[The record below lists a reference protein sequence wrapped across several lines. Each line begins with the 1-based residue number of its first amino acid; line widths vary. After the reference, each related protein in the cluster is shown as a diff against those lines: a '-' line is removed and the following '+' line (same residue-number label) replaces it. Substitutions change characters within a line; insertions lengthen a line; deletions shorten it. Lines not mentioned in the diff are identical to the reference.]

1 MVIMFSLLARLR
13 AIAFTI
19 LLLLSFSYARD
30 ESLFTSSV
38 TYCNPPETLLVQQFD
53 VAYIAKN
60 QSVSFDIIA
69 ASVEAN
75 VNVTANLLLNVYGM
89 DLVNITID
97 LCSILGGAL
106 CPLPQYN
113 FNGSDSL
120 TVPDSFS
127 SHVPGIAFK
136 IPDLEAFAQLTLTEV
151 GTGDIKA
158 CVQATLSNGWST
170 HQRAVEWS
178 VGIVALIALLLALW
192 QSRSPHALGPYRLLD
207 LMGLYQII
215 AASAL
220 WNLNY
225 PSVYRSFALNFA
237 WALTLFSSP
246 TSQVQQ
252 AINNMRALTGGSLAN
267 STSSSAVGFVNRKL
281 SPFNSNTVVS
291 SGGSSSLSSESFS
304 GFSALSNLAK
314 LPSQPLSDFRQF
326 TASTGEV
333 QTVTEASSN
342 VLQAGLPIYV
352 NSINIATANAF
363 MTVFICTL
371 ILLAIFGFLV
381 GLGYVGL
388 YLMNRQQS
396 FNRNLQLERSSFF
409 SYVRAWSLRLGM
421 IMFFPIL
428 IFAFYQWTLKDSWL
442 SILFSVVAFLGVL
455 CVVWY
460 PIILVVRVIRRS
472 GSSALYSDAEVVEWS
487 APLYWQYRTERYY
500 FFAIMLAATFLR
512 ALFISAARSS
522 GIVQLVLTL
531 VVEIAIFVG
540 LLVLKP
546 HKTRGADVFSTYLAI
561 IRVVCTGLMFAFVE
575 SFQVQ
580 AIPRVAIGIVIAVIF
595 SITILVVI
603 FNLVLHSGLDRFWK
617 RDISSRSPSRQES
630 ADTMLEKGDRTFV
643 HTQSDTASAYGRA
656 NNPTPDRN
664 IPLDPSIN
672 KPYSPTTPTTFE
684 NGSSHDRDSA
694 STNFGTVLPRRW
706 SFTPLHT
713 PTDSSVLDHTT
724 LSHTNTV
731 LSTTPEEHPAEL
743 ERR

>member
-1 MVIMFSLLARLR
+1 MFSSLARLR
-13 AIAFTI
+13 AIAFTF
-19 LLLLSFSYARD
+19 LLLSFTYARD

-60 QSVSFDIIA
+60 QSVSFNIIA

-75 VNVTANLLLNVYGM
+75 VNVSANLLLNVYGM
-89 DLVNITID
+89 KPVNLTID
-97 LCSILGGAL
+97 LCNILGGAL

-120 TVPDSFS
+120 TVPDEFT
-127 SHVPGIAFK
+127 SHIPGIAFK

-178 VGIVALIALLLALW
+178 VGVVALIAFLLALW
-192 QSRSPHALGPYRLLD
+192 QSQSPNALGPYRLLD

-281 SPFNSNTVVS
+281 SPFNSNAVV
-291 SGGSSSLSSESFS
+291 GGSSPMSSDTFG
-304 GFSALSNLAK
+304 GFPNLAS
-314 LPSQPLSDFRQF
+314 LVAIPSQLPGSSQLAVTS
-326 TASTGEV
+326 EV

-371 ILLAIFGFLV
+371 VLLAIFGFLV
-381 GLGYVGL
+381 GLGYAVL
-388 YLMNRQQS
+388 YVMNRRQVGNEDLRIKLRYS
-396 FNRNLQLERSSFF
+396 FP
-409 SYVRAWSLRLGM
+409 SYVKAWSLRLGM
-421 IMFFPIL
+421 IMFSPIL
-428 IFAFYQWTLKDSWL
+428 IFVFYQWTLKDSWL
-442 SILFSVVAFLGVL
+442 STLFAVATFIGVLFVVGYPVFSVVR
-455 CVVWY
+455 VV
-460 PIILVVRVIRRS
+460 RRS
-472 GSSALYSDAEVVEWS
+472 GREALYTDTATIGSS

-500 FFAIMLAATFLR
+500 FFAALLTATFLR
-512 ALFISAARSS
+512 ALFISAARDS
-522 GIVQLVLTL
+522 GLVQLILTL
-531 VVEIAIFVG
+531 IVEVAIVAA
-540 LLVLKP
+540 LLVLRP

-575 SFQVQ
+575 KFEVQ

-595 SITILVVI
+595 SVTILVVI
-603 FNLVLHSGLDRFWK
+603 FNLVLHSGLGSFWK
-617 RDISSRSPSRQES
+617 REPSSSRPASRQES
-630 ADTMLEKGDRTFV
+630 ADTMLEKGNRSLV
-643 HTQSDTASAYGRA
+643 HTQSDTASLYGRA
-656 NNPTPDRN
+656 ANPTPDRHL
-664 IPLDPSIN
+664 ILDPSIN
-672 KPYSPTTPTTFE
+672 KPYSPTTPTE
-684 NGSSHDRDSA
+684 YSSSPDQDSSV
-694 STNFGTVLPRRW
+694 STSFGTVLPRRW
-706 SFTPLHT
+706 SFTPLQT
-713 PTDSSVLDHTT
+713 PTDSSAHDH
-724 LSHTNTV
+724 LSPSHTNTV
-731 LSTTPEEHPAEL
+731 LSTTPEEGESPAQL
-743 ERR
+743 HR